1 MKMIYYKMFM
11 EWNRLFERLAPADA
25 GKLIKALSF
34 FTDDLKANQTDE
46 IDVSERIE
54 AALQKAGLTDAE
66 PALMANAEMCCG
78 RVYDEFIA
86 SLAKSETN
94 RGNAAK
100 GGTQKR
106 KNEQFETL
114 WEAYPNKVDKEDA
127 QAAFNELDADAE
139 TFSDMLDG
147 LNRWKASAQW
157 QEKASSIPY
166 LANWIRKKR
175 WQDEPQ
181 KPAKKKN
188 NALNYEQKEISKA
201 DFDALVVSLDSEL
214 DADE

>member
-11 EWNRLFERLAPADA
+11 EWNRLFERLAPEDA

-46 IDVSERIE
+46 PDVSDRIN
-54 AALQKAGLTDAE
+54 AALQKADLSDAE

-78 RVYDEFIA
+78 RIYDEFLA
-86 SLAKSETN
+86 SLSKSETN

-100 GGTQKR
+100 GGNQKR

-114 WEAYPNKVDKEDA
+114 WEAYPNKVDREDA

-139 TFSDMLDG
+139 TFKGIMDG
-147 LNRWKASAQW
+147 LQRWEASAQW
-157 QEKASSIPY
+157 QEAPQSIPY

-175 WQDEPQ
+175 WADEPP

-188 NALNYEQKEISKA
+188 DALKYEQTAIRKE
-201 DFDALVVSLDSEL
+201 DFDALVVSLDEG
-214 DADE
+214 E